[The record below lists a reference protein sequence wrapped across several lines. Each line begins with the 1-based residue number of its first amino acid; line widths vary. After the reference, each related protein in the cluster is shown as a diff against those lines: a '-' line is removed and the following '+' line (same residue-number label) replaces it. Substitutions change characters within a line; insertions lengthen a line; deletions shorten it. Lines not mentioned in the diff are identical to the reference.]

1 MYLPPS
7 FASSAYTLWPTITSP
22 SLQAENTRA
31 VRRLAR
37 KYPDP
42 SKPPHNRTA
51 NNDGRISLP
60 NVAYANKQSAFGLAR
75 LSHPPGRDLSLR
87 NTLFGWVRCA
97 IGRIPSTSAPCA
109 PPTQRKDLEDGSVV
123 RLLLNIPHL
132 LKHCSLRQSVS
143 ARSEPTYTEA
153 LCQRQQRRRHITDNS
168 FRGFKPIK
176 PTNHRAPP
184 LSLSRLLGS
193 VLCPSLPPR

>member
-7 FASSAYTLWPTITSP
+7 FASSAYTLWPPITSP

-60 NVAYANKQSAFGLAR
+60 NVAYANKQSAFGLPVYRTPPAATFPCVILSSVGCGVR
-75 LSHPPGRDLSLR
+75 LGGFPLRLRHVRHPPSERIWKMGPWSGFCLTFHTFLSAAR
-87 NTLFGWVRCA
+87 
-97 IGRIPSTSAPCA
+97 
-109 PPTQRKDLEDGSVV
+109 
-123 RLLLNIPHL
+123 
-132 LKHCSLRQSVS
+132 SVS
-143 ARSEPTYTEA
+143 P
-153 LCQRQQRRRHITDNS
+153 CQHDQSLLIQRPCVS
-168 FRGFKPIK
+168 
-176 PTNHRAPP
+176 
-184 LSLSRLLGS
+184 GS
-193 VLCPSLPPR
+193 SGVGT